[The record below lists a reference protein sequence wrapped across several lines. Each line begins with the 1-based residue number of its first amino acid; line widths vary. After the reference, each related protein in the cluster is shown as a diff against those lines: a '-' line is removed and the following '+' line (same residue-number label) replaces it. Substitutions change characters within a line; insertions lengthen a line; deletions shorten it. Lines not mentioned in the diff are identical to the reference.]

1 MAVGELRVA
10 GLRLKIEGG
19 AQFEQ
24 DMKLARAQLR
34 LGSSEVK
41 LFREQMRT
49 SGPTVDGYR
58 GQIKSLTDQVDAQ
71 CRNLENLKEIE
82 KELIKQYGEDSREVA
97 LLRAEYKNTETQI
110 ERLNRQ
116 IENSVI
122 ELEKQKSEL
131 YKTGLKFEEYGDKIT
146 KFGDKMS
153 SVGSTMSRKVTAPI
167 LAGAG
172 YSVKAAMDFE
182 SALAGVAKTTDM
194 TGEELENMGRAIR
207 DMSKELPTSATDIAA
222 VAEAAGQLGIEKDNL
237 LGFTRVVI
245 DLGNATNIV
254 GDEGAVQMA
263 KFANIMQM
271 SQKDF
276 DRFGSAVVDLGNN
289 SATTERDILNMAMRL
304 AASGKQ
310 AGMSEADVLGIST
323 ALSSLGL
330 EAEAGGTAFSKMI
343 TRLQVSAETGDE
355 HLTEFAKIAGM
366 TSEEFV
372 QAWEKDAADAL
383 AKFVVGLG
391 DAKEHGKTTSVILD
405 ELGIKE
411 VRLAD
416 ALRRASGANEL
427 FTDSLKMANSA
438 WDDNTALAKEAS
450 MRYETA
456 ESKLKMQ
463 MNTIKDTAISIG
475 EKLLPHVVK
484 LAEGVGDLIDKFN
497 KLPPSMQDTII
508 KITGITAVAGPAIKL
523 IGTSAKGIGGIAS
536 GIGKLAKALGNKQAV
551 KAAKDTLGGL
561 SGSIDGVGIAATGAK
576 GLLSGLVAWMG
587 SPVGLVVMS
596 AVAAGGIIYL
606 ADQIWG
612 LDPAVKE
619 AQKRAKE
626 LADEYDRTNQE
637 IDTNIGAIKI
647 YAEELDKLVDK
658 ENKSYED
665 KDRIRFIVGQLNE
678 MIPDLNLAYD
688 EQADK
693 LNKTSGEIDNYIESL
708 ERQLRI
714 EAGRKYLK
722 EIYEEQIRLQ
732 LELKKKKEEVTDADR
747 KWYEEITKHAPGTK
761 ARNDAL
767 ERYVE
772 EMGVWSEKTKDYV
785 NKSEAMARAEGYLT
799 DKVERNARAIDG
811 INKEIEKHGETAK
824 SVLETIEVEVRKGGQ
839 EVGRGLGAGALE
851 GLSEYEKQLYYEAR
865 RVTGNVLREMKKI
878 AEIRSPSAKTKWMG
892 KMIIG
897 GLVEGMEDDMNDLL
911 RTARSIPERTL
922 AAMNQA
928 QQEQL
933 QRAVMNYSSPEV
945 VQRLS
950 VQVQA
955 ERPIQRIINVERMEV
970 RNDADIEKVAA
981 QLHELE
987 RRDMRGMGVRQW
999 V

>member
-1 MAVGELRVA
+1 MQRP
-10 GLRLKIEGG
+10 
-19 AQFEQ
+19 AQKVRSA
-24 DMKLARAQLR
+24 DWWR
-34 LGSSEVK
+34 
-41 LFREQMRT
+41 
-49 SGPTVDGYR
+49 DG
-58 GQIKSLTDQVDAQ
+58 
-71 CRNLENLKEIE
+71 
-82 KELIKQYGEDSREVA
+82 
-97 LLRAEYKNTETQI
+97 
-110 ERLNRQ
+110 
-116 IENSVI
+116 
-122 ELEKQKSEL
+122 
-131 YKTGLKFEEYGDKIT
+131 
-146 KFGDKMS
+146 
-153 SVGSTMSRKVTAPI
+153 
-167 LAGAG
+167 
-172 YSVKAAMDFE
+172 
-182 SALAGVAKTTDM
+182 
-194 TGEELENMGRAIR
+194 
-207 DMSKELPTSATDIAA
+207 
-222 VAEAAGQLGIEKDNL
+222 
-237 LGFTRVVI
+237 
-245 DLGNATNIV
+245 
-254 GDEGAVQMA
+254 
-263 KFANIMQM
+263 
-271 SQKDF
+271 
-276 DRFGSAVVDLGNN
+276 
-289 SATTERDILNMAMRL
+289 
-304 AASGKQ
+304 
-310 AGMSEADVLGIST
+310 
-323 ALSSLGL
+323 
-330 EAEAGGTAFSKMI
+330 
-343 TRLQVSAETGDE
+343 
-355 HLTEFAKIAGM
+355 IAG
-366 TSEEFV
+366 
-372 QAWEKDAADAL
+372 
-383 AKFVVGLG
+383 
-391 DAKEHGKTTSVILD
+391 
-405 ELGIKE
+405 
-411 VRLAD
+411 R
-416 ALRRASGANEL
+416 
-427 FTDSLKMANSA
+427 
-438 WDDNTALAKEAS
+438 
-450 MRYETA
+450 
-456 ESKLKMQ
+456 
-463 MNTIKDTAISIG
+463 
-475 EKLLPHVVK
+475 
-484 LAEGVGDLIDKFN
+484 
-497 KLPPSMQDTII
+497 
-508 KITGITAVAGPAIKL
+508 
-523 IGTSAKGIGGIAS
+523 
-536 GIGKLAKALGNKQAV
+536 
-551 KAAKDTLGGL
+551 
-561 SGSIDGVGIAATGAK
+561 
-576 GLLSGLVAWMG
+576 
-587 SPVGLVVMS
+587 LVVMS

-626 LADEYDRTNQE
+626 PADEYDRTNQE

>member
-1 MAVGELRVA
+1 MAVEELRVA
-10 GLRLKIEGG
+10 GLRLKLEGA
-19 AQFEQ
+19 AQLEQ
-24 DMKLARAQLR
+24 EMKLARAQMR
-34 LGSSEVK
+34 LGAADVK

-49 SGPTVDGYR
+49 SGPAVEGFE
-58 GQIKSLTDQVDAQ
+58 GQIKSLTGQVDAQ
-71 CRNLENLKEIE
+71 KRKLEQLKEVE
-82 KELIKQYGEDSREVA
+82 KHLIDQYGEDSREVA

-116 IENSVI
+116 IKNSTI
-122 ELEKQKSEL
+122 ELEKQKNKV
-131 YKTGLKFEEYGDKIT
+131 YQAGLKWEEAGGKIT
-146 KFGDKMS
+146 KFGDKLSDVGKKMS
-153 SVGSTMSRKVTAPI
+153 KNITAPI

-207 DMSKELPTSATDIAA
+207 DMSKELPTSAVEIAA
-222 VAEAAGQLGIEKDNL
+222 VTEAAGQLGIQKENL

-276 DRFGSAVVDLGNN
+276 DRFGSAIVDLGNN

-304 AASGKQ
+304 AAAGKQ
-310 AGMSEADVLGIST
+310 AGMSEADVLGISA

-343 TRLQVSAETGDE
+343 TRLQVSVETGSEDLE
-355 HLTEFAKIAGM
+355 EFARIAGM
-366 TSEEFV
+366 SSDEFV
-372 QAWEKDAADAL
+372 KAWEKNAAGAL
-383 AKFVVGLG
+383 SAFVVGLG
-391 DAKEHGKTTSVILD
+391 DFDKHGKTTSVLLD
-405 ELGIKE
+405 ELGLKE
-411 VRLAD
+411 VRLTD

-438 WDDNTALAKEAS
+438 WEDNTALAKEAS
-450 MRYETA
+450 MRYETS
-456 ESKLKMQ
+456 ESKLKIQ
-463 MNTIKDTAISIG
+463 MNTMRDTAITIG
-475 EKLLPHVVK
+475 YKLMPHVVK
-484 LAEGVGDLIDKFN
+484 LVEGIGGLVDKFN
-497 KLPPSMQDTII
+497 ELSPGMQNAI
-508 KITGITAVAGPAIKL
+508 ITGLALVAGAGPIVKVAGTL
-523 IGTSAKGIGGIAS
+523 TQGIGNVTSAL
-536 GIGKLAKALGNKQAV
+536 GKLAKALGNKQAV
-551 KAAKDTLGGL
+551 KAATDSLGGL
-561 SGSIDGVGIAATGAK
+561 SGSLGGVGTAATGAK

>member
-1 MAVGELRVA
+1 MAGEELRVA

-24 DMKLARAQLR
+24 DMKLARAQLK
-34 LGSSEVK
+34 LSSSEVK

-49 SGPTVDGYR
+49 SGPTVDGFR

-71 CRNLENLKEIE
+71 RRNLESLKEIE

-116 IENSVI
+116 IKNSTI
-122 ELEKQKSEL
+122 ELEKQKNEWIKAGTALES
-131 YKTGLKFEEYGDKIT
+131 
-146 KFGDKMS
+146 FGDKAKNIGGKLS
-153 SVGSTMSRKVTAPI
+153 DIGSTMSRKVTAPI

-237 LGFTRVVI
+237 LSFTRVVI

-276 DRFGSAVVDLGNN
+276 DRFGSAIVELGNN
-289 SATTERDILNMAMRL
+289 SATTERDILNMSMRL
-304 AASGKQ
+304 AAAGKQ

-343 TRLQVSAETGDE
+343 TRLQVSVETGSED
-355 HLTEFAKIAGM
+355 LGEFARIAGM
-366 TSEEFV
+366 TAEEFSE
-372 QAWEKDAADAL
+372 AWEKDAASAL
-383 AKFVVGLG
+383 AAFVVGLG
-391 DAKEHGKTTSVILD
+391 DFDRHGQTTSVLLE
-405 ELGIKE
+405 ELGLKE
-411 VRLAD
+411 VRLTD

-438 WDDNTALAKEAS
+438 WEDNTALAKEAS
-450 MRYETA
+450 MRYETT
-456 ESKLKMQ
+456 ESKLKIQ
-463 MNTIKDTAISIG
+463 MNTMRDTAITIG
-475 EKLLPHVVK
+475 YKLMPHVVK
-484 LAEGVGDLIDKFN
+484 LVEGVGGLVDKFN
-497 KLPPSMQDTII
+497 ELSPEMQNAI
-508 KITGITAVAGPAIKL
+508 ITGLALAAAAGPVVKVT
-523 IGTSAKGIGGIAS
+523 GTLAQGVGNVTSTL
-536 GIGKLAKALGNKQAV
+536 GKLAKALGNKQAV
-551 KAAKDTLGGL
+551 KAATDSLGGL
-561 SGSIDGVGIAATGAK
+561 SGSLGGVGAAATGAK
-576 GLLSGLVAWMG
+576 GLLGGLATWMG
-587 SPVGLVVMS
+587 SPAGLVVMS

-612 LDPAVKE
+612 LDPAVRE
-619 AQKRAKE
+619 AQKRAKN
-626 LADEYDRTNQE
+626 LADEYERSNRE
-637 IDTNIGAIKI
+637 IDTNIGVIKL
-647 YAEELDKLVDK
+647 YADELANLAPKEQKTAEDKEKIKFFVEELNDL
-658 ENKSYED
+658 
-665 KDRIRFIVGQLNE
+665 
-678 MIPDLNLAYD
+678 MPDLNLAYD
-688 EQADK
+688 DQADK
-693 LNKTSGEIDNYIESL
+693 LNRTTEEIDNYIKKL
-708 ERQLRI
+708 EIQLRM

-732 LELKKKKEEVTDADR
+732 LQLKEKKEEVTEADR
-747 KWYEEITKHAPGTK
+747 EWYEEITKHAPGSRE
-761 ARNDAL
+761 RNELL
-767 ERYVE
+767 EKYVI
-772 EMGVWSEKTKDYV
+772 EMGLWSEESADHV
-785 NKSEAMARAEGYLT
+785 NKSEAMARAESKLVYQ
-799 DKVERNARAIDG
+799 VERNNAAIAGLNKQIEEHGRTASNVIG
-811 INKEIEKHGETAK
+811 IIEE
-824 SVLETIEVEVRKGGQ
+824 EWRKGGY
-839 EVGRGLGAGALE
+839 GAGGALSQ
-851 GLSEYEKQLYYEAR
+851 GARIGMRDYANQLYYEAR
-865 RVTGNVLREMKKI
+865 VIANRTLGEMRST
-878 AEIRSPSAKTKWMG
+878 AQIRSPSGKTEYMG
-892 KMIIG
+892 KMLIKG
-897 GLVEGMEDDMNDLL
+897 FRVGMNDELDDLL

-928 QQEQL
+928 QHEQL
-933 QRAVMNYSSPEV
+933 QRAVLNYSSPEV

-950 VQVQA
+950 VQIQA
-955 ERPIQRIINVERMEV
+955 ERPIQRTINIERMEV

-981 QLHELE
+981 ALHELD
-987 RRDMRGMGVRQW
+987 RRDMRGLGVAQW
-999 V
+999 A

>member
-1 MAVGELRVA
+1 
-10 GLRLKIEGG
+10 
-19 AQFEQ
+19 
-24 DMKLARAQLR
+24 
-34 LGSSEVK
+34 
-41 LFREQMRT
+41 
-49 SGPTVDGYR
+49 
-58 GQIKSLTDQVDAQ
+58 
-71 CRNLENLKEIE
+71 
-82 KELIKQYGEDSREVA
+82 
-97 LLRAEYKNTETQI
+97 
-110 ERLNRQ
+110 
-116 IENSVI
+116 
-122 ELEKQKSEL
+122 
-131 YKTGLKFEEYGDKIT
+131 
-146 KFGDKMS
+146 
-153 SVGSTMSRKVTAPI
+153 
-167 LAGAG
+167 
-172 YSVKAAMDFE
+172 
-182 SALAGVAKTTDM
+182 
-194 TGEELENMGRAIR
+194 
-207 DMSKELPTSATDIAA
+207 
-222 VAEAAGQLGIEKDNL
+222 
-237 LGFTRVVI
+237 
-245 DLGNATNIV
+245 
-254 GDEGAVQMA
+254 
-263 KFANIMQM
+263 MQM

-276 DRFGSAVVDLGNN
+276 DRFGSAIVELGNN
-289 SATTERDILNMAMRL
+289 SATTERDILNMSMRL
-304 AASGKQ
+304 AAAGKQ

-343 TRLQVSAETGDE
+343 TRLQVSVETGSED
-355 HLTEFAKIAGM
+355 LGEFARIAGM
-366 TSEEFV
+366 TADEFSE
-372 QAWEKDAADAL
+372 AWEKDAASAL
-383 AKFVVGLG
+383 AAFVVGLG
-391 DAKEHGKTTSVILD
+391 DFDRHGQTTSVLLE
-405 ELGIKE
+405 ELGLKE
-411 VRLAD
+411 VRLTD

-438 WDDNTALAKEAS
+438 WEDNTALAKEAS
-450 MRYETA
+450 MRYETT
-456 ESKLKMQ
+456 ESKLKIQ
-463 MNTIKDTAISIG
+463 MNTMRDTAITIG
-475 EKLLPHVVK
+475 YKLMPHVVK
-484 LAEGVGDLIDKFN
+484 LVEGIGGLVDKFN
-497 KLPPSMQDTII
+497 ELSPGMQDAII
-508 KITGITAVAGPAIKL
+508 KGLALAAAAGPVVKVAGTL
-523 IGTSAKGIGGIAS
+523 TQGIGNVTSAL
-536 GIGKLAKALGNKQAV
+536 GKLAKALGNKQAV
-551 KAAKDTLGGL
+551 KAATDSLGGL
-561 SGSIDGVGIAATGAK
+561 SGSLGGVGAAATGAK

-665 KDRIRFIVGQLNE
+665 KDKIRFIVGQLNE

-839 EVGRGLGAGALE
+839 EVGRGLGAGALK
-851 GLSEYEKQLYYEAR
+851 GLSEYEKQLYYEVR

-970 RNDADIEKVAA
+970 RTTRTLKVAA
-981 QLHELE
+981 QRTNLNVEICAAW
-987 RRDMRGMGVRQW
+987 G
-999 V
+999 